1 MPSGCQ
7 PCYFGTQ
14 NIPPKWK
21 QNDYPKP
28 LEFLVRYEVDGT
40 PKIFNHSVILIIWS
54 VIVSLWIRQVIS
66 FLRQIDNF
74 KG

>member
-40 PKIFNHSVILIIWS
+40 PKIFNHSVILII
-54 VIVSLWIRQVIS
+54 
-66 FLRQIDNF
+66 
-74 KG
+74 